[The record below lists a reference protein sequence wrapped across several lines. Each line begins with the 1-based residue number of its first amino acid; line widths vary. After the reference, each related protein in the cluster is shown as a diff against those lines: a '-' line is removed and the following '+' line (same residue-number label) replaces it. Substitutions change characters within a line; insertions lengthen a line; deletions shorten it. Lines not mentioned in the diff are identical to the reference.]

1 MECGKTIDLL
11 GKATGSKM
19 VKSVKEHLKMGN
31 WMESVFV
38 MQRMVVFHRRVPGFM
53 EFSKNDQ
60 II

>member
-1 MECGKTIDLL
+1 
-11 GKATGSKM
+11 M

>member
-1 MECGKTIDLL
+1 
-11 GKATGSKM
+11 M

-53 EFSKNDQ
+53 EFSKKFKNYNL
-60 II
+60 IFK